1 MIKQIAWNMFKE
13 TGDINAYLEFIEVR
27 NIEEKMK
34 VDKDEA
40 IKSKWNS
47 DIRK

>member
-1 MIKQIAWNMFKE
+1 MIKQIAWNIFKN

-34 VDKDEA
+34 VNIDEA
-40 IKSKWNS
+40 GKSKRNS
-47 DIRK
+47 YI

>member
-1 MIKQIAWNMFKE
+1 MIKQIAWNIFKK

-34 VDKDEA
+34 VNIDEA
-40 IKSKWNS
+40 SKSKRNS
-47 DIRK
+47 YI

>member
-34 VDKDEA
+34 VNTDETV
-40 IKSKWNS
+40 KSKRNS
-47 DIRK
+47 YIRK

>member
-40 IKSKWNS
+40 VKSKRNS
-47 DIRK
+47 YI

>member
-34 VDKDEA
+34 VNIDEA
-40 IKSKWNS
+40 GKSKRNS
-47 DIRK
+47 YI

>member
-34 VDKDEA
+34 VNTDETV
-40 IKSKWNS
+40 KSKRNS
-47 DIRK
+47 YI